1 MPKEGHGG
9 SDDEDEGTA
18 TVAESM
24 ADGERR
30 ERQFRLGGLT
40 LELTGVSAD
49 IEELA
54 LGLEPIELGLS
65 APPESETEGTDTN
78 RTESGVSDERGAGA
92 RLGSFLGRE
101 IGSFLGRILDCGIRV
116 VWRRIRRRSGA
127 SHDSD
132 SNATEPDSASESTVE
147 TDSHEFD
154 DELLARLDRAVDR
167 DASEE

>member
-1 MPKEGHGG
+1 MPKEGHRG
-9 SDDEDEGTA
+9 SNDGNERTA

-65 APPESETEGTDTN
+65 APPESETDDADSNRAESRGT
-78 RTESGVSDERGAGA
+78 GGRGAGA
-92 RLGSFLGRE
+92 RLGAFLGRE
-101 IGSFLGRILDCGIRV
+101 IGSLLGRIFDRGVRV
-116 VWRRIRRRSGA
+116 VWRRIRGRSGG
-127 SHDSD
+127 SHVSD
-132 SNATEPDSASESTVE
+132 SNATEPDLAGESTTE

-154 DELLARLDRAVDR
+154 DELLARLDRAVGR
-167 DASEE
+167 DASEN